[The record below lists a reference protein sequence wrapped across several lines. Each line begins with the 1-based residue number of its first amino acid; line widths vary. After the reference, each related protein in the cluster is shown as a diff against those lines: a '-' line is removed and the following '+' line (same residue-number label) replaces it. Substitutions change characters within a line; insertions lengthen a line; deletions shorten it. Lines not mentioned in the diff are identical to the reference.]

1 LTRNLFTLF
10 IAALLGALGLAAC
23 GGNGDDNTGSVRFI
37 NATLNYGALDLYV
50 SDTRQIA
57 AQAEGTASS
66 YLSLDAATQSI
77 TLKPAGTATTALTQS
92 LGVASGVSYTL
103 VAYNSGTKLLG
114 AYLTDDKA
122 APTSGT
128 AALRVFNGA
137 SEAGT
142 VDVYVTATDADLAN
156 ATATM
161 SSVAG
166 TSLGA
171 YLEITHGTYRIRVTA
186 AGDKTDL
193 RLDIPSVTLADQ
205 QIATLMLSATSG
217 GVLVNGMLLNQGG
230 TMTMYPNT
238 NARVRV
244 VPAVTG
250 NGSVDAST
258 SAAVLSAGLQSPSV
272 GNYVITPATLAGLSV
287 KVNGV
292 ALDTSAVAATAGADL
307 TLLVYGDAASPTLKA
322 LVDDNLPATA
332 ASATRL
338 RLVNV
343 VNGLGSTI
351 TLNADYLAAAIN
363 VGFGEASTPTA
374 VTAST
379 TMRLE
384 ATTPVQATPLYLATD
399 VSLTAQKVY
408 TLFMMGDA
416 TAPIAVLRKDR

>member
-332 ASATRL
+332 ASATKL

-416 TAPIAVLRKDR
+416 AAPIAVLRKDR